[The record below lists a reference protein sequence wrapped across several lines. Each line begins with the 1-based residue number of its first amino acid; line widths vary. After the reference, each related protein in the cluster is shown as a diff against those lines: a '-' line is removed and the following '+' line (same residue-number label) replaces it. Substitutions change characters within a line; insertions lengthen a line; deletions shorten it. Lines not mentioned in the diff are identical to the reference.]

1 MPKAET
7 RLFFIGMGLLGLKS
21 CSLESLGILQ
31 NVDVIFLEK
40 YTNYILEE
48 IPQLLKPILSKIVM
62 INREDMEDNDNS
74 FLDGIKGKSAAI
86 LIPGDPFIA
95 TTHNSLRML
104 AVEKGYRYQTIH
116 NTSIVSAAASA
127 SGLSSYRFGKTV
139 TFPFPNNPSNVPYE
153 VIKHNKGINAH
164 TLVLLDIN
172 PPSGAFLSVDEAI
185 ILLLKFEEKNLAKIF
200 SENVFVVG
208 LARIGY
214 KNELISAGFPSEV
227 KTLSWQ
233 RIGPPQ
239 ALIVCAD
246 SLHFAEEEAL
256 KVLWGVESSKS

>member
-7 RLFFIGMGLLGLKS
+7 MLYFVGMGLLGLKS

-31 NVDVIFLEK
+31 NVDVVFLEK
-40 YTNYILEE
+40 YTNYIFEE
-48 IPQLLKPILSKIVM
+48 ITQLLKPILSKIVM

-74 FLDGIKGKSAAI
+74 FLDRMKGKSAAI

-104 AVEKGYRYQTIH
+104 AVEKGYNYQTIH

-127 SGLSSYRFGKTV
+127 SGLSSYRFGRTV
-139 TFPFPNNPSNVPYE
+139 TLPFPNNPSEVPYK
-153 VIKHNKGINAH
+153 VIQLNKGIKAH

-172 PPSGAFLSVDEAI
+172 PLSGIFLSVNEAI
-185 ILLLKFEEKNLAKIF
+185 ALLFELEEKNQAKIF
-200 SENVFVVG
+200 TENEFVVG

-214 KNELISAGFPSEV
+214 KNELISAGFPTEV

-239 ALIVCAD
+239 ALIVCAN
-246 SLHFAEEEAL
+246 SLHFAEEEAF
-256 KVLWGVESSKS
+256 KVLWGADNSKS